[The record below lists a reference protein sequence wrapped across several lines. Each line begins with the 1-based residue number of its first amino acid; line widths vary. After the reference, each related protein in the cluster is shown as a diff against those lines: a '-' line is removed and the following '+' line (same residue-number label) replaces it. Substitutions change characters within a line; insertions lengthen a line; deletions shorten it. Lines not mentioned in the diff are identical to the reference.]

1 MSDNA
6 TRLLS
11 LVEREMGSIVT
22 LADDPLDAVLTT
34 DLKGDSLHRI
44 SLIME
49 IEDEFGVEISDDDD
63 AALGHDATIRSVLDL
78 IERKLAEKTRQRESA

>member
-6 TRLLS
+6 TRLLA
-11 LVEREMGSIVT
+11 LVTREFGAIET
-22 LADDPLDAVLTT
+22 TADDPLDAVLTT

-49 IEDEFGVEISDDDD
+49 IEDEFGIQISDDEDEV
-63 AALGHDATIRSVLDL
+63 LGPDATLRSVMGL
-78 IERKLAEKTRQRESA
+78 IERKLAEKVAA

>member
-34 DLKGDSLHRI
+34 DLKGDSLDRVT
-44 SLIME
+44 LMMQ
-49 IEDEFGVEISDDDD
+49 IEDEFGVQISDDDD
-63 AALGHDATIRSVLDL
+63 EALGHDATLRSVLEL
-78 IERKLAEKTRQRESA
+78 IERKLAEKVAA

>member
-34 DLKGDSLHRI
+34 DLKGDSLDRVT
-44 SLIME
+44 LLMT
-49 IEDEFGVEISDDDD
+49 IEDEFQVEISDDED
-63 AALGHDATIRSVLDL
+63 AALGPDATIRSVLEL
-78 IERKLAEKTRQRESA
+78 VERKLARKVAA

>member
-34 DLKGDSLHRI
+34 DLKGDSLDRVT
-44 SLIME
+44 LMMQ
-49 IEDEFGVEISDDDD
+49 IEDEFGVQISDDEDE
-63 AALGHDATIRSVLDL
+63 ALGPDATLRSVMGL
-78 IERKLAEKTRQRESA
+78 IERKLAEKVAA